1 MSSQFFETDPA
12 LKDAFE
18 ALKGGCE
25 ARDPERIQTGMRAYL
40 GHVQRVGDAFQPGHH
55 ATLDGWQQD
64 LSDVWDLLHELTPLG
79 AGLAEDTLVP
89 GMQAWVTEALNA
101 FCQALVEHSP
111 TWLGDRWCD
120 EASEEHW
127 ALDWTNGSPAASLR
141 LYFARWA
148 IYPSLPSRMGYII
161 PAVCLYDRDTVMDS
175 PLRTLQRTLLFVA
188 AVCRFETVDKEWH
201 ERVRLA
207 AGDDI
212 LGDLDESWDVD
223 DFLKMLSGKEEWH
236 DIKMDPLKDSLS
248 REMVL
253 AMLMA
258 RRAGKRLKPPLEGA
272 QLDALTHAAGASYIG
287 ELYLHKWRRVGRC
300 WRARAAA
307 IRWHRQVRAKLRAAR
322 LKRVRVAVLVRLF
335 ALRLHR
341 RVEATRR
348 TEREADWAA
357 ACADNPIVGGQP
369 GLFHAVFDWAWE
381 AGRVR
386 GLKRMRPTTGR
397 VHRRVRRGSRVSR

>member
-1 MSSQFFETDPA
+1 MSSRFFETDPA

-18 ALKGGCE
+18 ALKDGCK
-25 ARDPERIQTGMRAYL
+25 ARDPERIQTGMCAYL
-40 GHVQRVGDAFQPGHH
+40 GHVKRVAEALQPEHH
-55 ATLDGWQQD
+55 ATFLGPQD

-89 GMQAWVTEALNA
+89 GMQAWVTNALNV
-101 FCQALVEHSP
+101 FCQALVEHTP
-111 TWLGDRWCD
+111 TCDLEWYD

-141 LYFARWA
+141 LYFARWE

-161 PAVCLYDRDTVMDS
+161 PAVCLYHCDTVMDS

-188 AVCRFETVDKEWH
+188 AVCRFATVDEQWH

-207 AGDDI
+207 AGHSI
-212 LGDLDESWDVD
+212 LDDLDETADNVD
-223 DFLKMLSGKEEWH
+223 DFLKMLSGKEEWYE
-236 DIKMDPLKDSLS
+236 IGMDPLKDSLS
-248 REMVL
+248 GEMVL

-258 RRAGKRLKPPLEGA
+258 RRAGKRLKPPLAGQ
-272 QLDALTHAAGASYIG
+272 QLDALTYAAGESYIG
-287 ELYLHKWRRVGRC
+287 ELYRVKWRLVGRC

-307 IRWHRQVRAKLRAAR
+307 IKWHRQVRAKLKAERR
-322 LKRVRVAVLVRLF
+322 KRVRVAVLVRLF

-341 RVEATRR
+341 RVEETRR
-348 TEREADWAA
+348 TEREADWAD
-357 ACADNPIVGGQP
+357 ACAYNPVVGGQP
-369 GLFHAVFDWAWE
+369 GRYHALYDMGWE

-386 GLKRMRPTTGR
+386 GLKRLRSTTTDA
-397 VHRRVRRGSRVSR
+397 